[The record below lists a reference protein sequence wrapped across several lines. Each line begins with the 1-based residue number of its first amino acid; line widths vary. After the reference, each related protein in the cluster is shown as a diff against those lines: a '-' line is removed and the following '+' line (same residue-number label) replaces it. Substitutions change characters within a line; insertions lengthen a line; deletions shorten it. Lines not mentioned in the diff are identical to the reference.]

1 MPCGLP
7 LERKSYATEAGPVAV
22 CVLSFLSVVR
32 TTSLS
37 RCDVAC
43 LGVVAAPSHLR
54 SMIFTLWYEAGFDVV

>member
-32 TTSLS
+32 TSSLS

-43 LGVVAAPSHLR
+43 LGMVAAPFHS
-54 SMIFTLWYEAGFDVV
+54 IQEAHIGLAILVSF